1 MHGVTVP
8 FLRLSLLCLTATA
21 VLVAAPARAADAP
34 SADEVVRQMKAA
46 LEPPKPSIRAMT
58 MVFDDRGTKST
69 FGLVQARKR
78 LATGAHALTVLL
90 EPEGARGIA
99 YLTAD
104 EADGGP
110 TEWLYV
116 PYVQRTRK
124 LVPAENYQ
132 SFMDTD
138 FTYGDLGL
146 LPVDTRNT
154 MLGTEQVDG
163 KPAYKVES
171 VPSTTVKQWYY
182 SRTVTWIDEATLLPI
197 RREFYSPAGDLFKTE
212 TFGAVTRVD
221 GIPTPLEM
229 RITNVGTGSATTLT
243 VTSVTY
249 DADMPDSLFDEKGL
263 SRVAEAA
270 LWKKGAAKPGH

>member
-1 MHGVTVP
+1 MRVVLP
-8 FLRLSLLCLTATA
+8 SARLVSLCLIVSAT
-21 VLVAAPARAADAP
+21 LLARPSLAQETP
-34 SADEVVRQMKAA
+34 SADQIVQQMKAA
-46 LEPPKPSIRAMT
+46 LEPPKPSIRTMT
-58 MVFDDRGTKST
+58 MTLDDRGTKST

-78 LATGAHALTVLL
+78 LADGDRALTVLL

-104 EADGGP
+104 SGNGA

-154 MLGTEQVDG
+154 LLGTDTVDG
-163 KPAYKVES
+163 KKAYKVES
-171 VPSTTVKQWYY
+171 IPSTTVKQWYY
-182 SRTVTWIDEATLLPI
+182 SRTVTWIDASTLLPL
-197 RREFYSPAGDLFKTE
+197 RREFFSPAGDLFKVE
-212 TFGAVTRVD
+212 TFGSVTRVE

-229 RITNVGTGSATTLT
+229 RITNVGTGSSTTLT
-243 VTSVTY
+243 VTSISY
-249 DADMPDSLFDEKGL
+249 DANVPDSLFQPDGL
-263 SRVAEAA
+263 RIIADADA
-270 LWKKGAAKPGH
+270 WKTAAKPAR

>member
-1 MHGVTVP
+1 MRRVTVP
-8 FLRLSLLCLTATA
+8 SRRLALLGLTAAALLAA
-21 VLVAAPARAADAP
+21 VSVRAADAP

-46 LEPPKPSIRAMT
+46 LEPPKPSIRTMT

-78 LATGAHALTVLL
+78 LPTGAHALTVLL
-90 EPEGARGIA
+90 EPEGAKGIA

-138 FTYGDLGL
+138 FTFGDLGL

-154 MLGTEQVDG
+154 MLGTEQMDG
-163 KPAYKVES
+163 KTAYKVES

-182 SRTVTWIDEATLLPI
+182 SRTVTWIDATTLLPI

-212 TFGAVTRVD
+212 TFGTVTRID
-221 GIPTPLEM
+221 GVPTPLEM
-229 RITNVGTGSATTLT
+229 RITNVRTNSTTTLT

-249 DADMPDSLFDEKGL
+249 DANVQDSLFDEKGL
-263 SRVAEAA
+263 SRVADAD
-270 LWKKGAAKPGH
+270 LWKKSPHKSGN